1 MAAPLTAWS
10 AQAATPN
17 VVLIVADDL
26 GYGDLSSFGATD
38 ISTPSIDQLADQGI
52 RFTSFYGAP
61 VCQLFRAGLLTG
73 AYAPRVSLAT
83 PVIPS
88 RNIGLAREEI
98 TVAELLKTRGYA
110 TGAFGKWHLGD
121 RAGLLP
127 PSQGFDEFFGLP
139 YSNDM
144 WPFHPDTC
152 PHSNEHPRL
161 VAARQRARLA
171 GFTGLDDEAC
181 FEPGFFPALPL
192 LDGTDVIAS
201 NPDQALLNQRF
212 TERALAFIDRHQDTP
227 FFVYLSL
234 TAPHVP
240 LFPAPGFVGSSG
252 RDLYGDVVQ
261 EIDWRVGQ
269 VLARLD
275 ALGLGHDTLVVFTS
289 DNGPWLEYGIDGGS
303 AGPLRDGKGSNYEG
317 GIRVPMVMRW
327 PASIP
332 QQAVN
337 DEPTSHV
344 DLFAT
349 LASITGA
356 NLPSDRVTDGRDISP
371 LMFGQPGA
379 TTPHQALYY
388 YGETFNPDAD
398 QSLGLDAMRQGQ
410 WKLHVRMQGNRVVG
424 TELYNLDADIDES
437 QNLLTARPAIV
448 QSMVSQA
455 QAFND
460 ALRANVRPYGLSATT
475 GGGLS
480 GSADNSPG
488 EVVLSSVGSMD
499 WVHWGLS
506 SPGSVNRRAGAGTT
520 IGTMVPV
527 GNAPGRFQSNARVD
541 FRWSAGTPV
550 ASASTGA
557 GLYFSGIGSGASLTA
572 PAGPEPRVLKLY
584 LGGWRAQGQLQVSL
598 SDGSAPDYQVSME
611 NQNGVFDRVVTLA
624 YSAASTGQALEV
636 RYVMTGGTGNVTLSA
651 AALAGDT
658 VPVNLPPIAGND
670 SAAVNRG
677 ASVDI
682 NVLSDDSDPEGSLDP
697 ASVVATP
704 PQHGTVQNL
713 GGGILRYTHDGGS
726 TTSDSFTYTVRDN
739 QGAVSN
745 PATVSITVHNPGAG
759 ALNATSNAAPGTV
772 NLSTAGPADWVHWA
786 LSNGNSVNR
795 KAGVVQ
801 QIGTLGTFGS
811 NPQRFPGNGRTQYL
825 WSGGTPTTNAATRA
839 GLYLPGQGSGF
850 TLAVPADTQPRTL
863 HLYLGG
869 WRAQGQ
875 LQASL
880 SDGSAADV
888 QISLANLGG
897 VFDRVVSVTYRAGSA
912 DQTLNLRYT
921 RTGGTGN
928 LTLSAAAL
936 ESGGSVVN
944 LPPVAND
951 DAASVE
957 RGQSVDVPVLN
968 GDSDPEGSLD
978 PTSVVVTAPQH
989 GTVLNL
995 GGGLIRYTHDGGPST
1010 SDSFTYTVRDTQGHT
1025 SNVATVDIL
1034 ITQGNQPPRADDDNA
1049 TVNQGAFVDI
1059 PVLDGDVDPEGDL
1072 DPQSIQSNAPAHG
1085 TLQDLGA
1092 GILRY
1097 THDGGPSTSDSF
1109 RYTVRDGLGALSN
1122 SALVSITIHPASNQ
1136 PTLTGTSLNAP
1147 GTVNLT
1153 TAGTSDWVHWAL
1165 DSANSVSR
1173 KAGVVQQIGT
1183 LGSAGSTPRRFPG
1196 NGRTQYLWSDGT
1208 PPASGATRAGLY
1220 LPGQGSAFTLAV
1232 PADTHP
1238 RTLHLYLGGWRAQG
1252 QLQASLSD
1260 GSAAD
1265 FQISLAN
1272 LGGVFDRIVT
1282 LTYRAGSADQTLNLR
1297 YALTGGTGNLTL
1309 SAAALEGGGPTV
1321 NLPPVADD
1329 DETSVERG
1337 QSVDVPVLNGD
1348 SDPEGSLDPA
1358 SVVVTAPQ
1366 HGTVQNLG
1374 GGLIRYTHDGGSS
1387 TSDAFTYTVRDA
1399 EGNLSNVATVS
1410 VIIVAPDSGALGGS
1424 AAVAPGSVNLA
1435 NQGPEDWVHWGF
1447 DNAGSINRK
1456 ATSATLIGALGSFG
1470 ATALRFPGNGRTQY
1484 LWSGG
1489 TPTANGATHAG
1500 LYLPGQ
1506 GSGFTLTV
1514 PADTEPRTLRLY
1526 LGGWRAQGQLEAS
1539 LSDGSAADF
1548 QVTMANLNGVFDR
1561 IVTLTFRAGSTG
1573 QTLNLRYTMSGGTG
1587 NVTLSAAAI
1596 E

>member
-1 MAAPLTAWS
+1 MAALLTAWS

-52 RFTSFYGAP
+52 RFTSFYGSP

-144 WPFHPDTC
+144 WPYHPDIC

-192 LDGTDVIAS
+192 LDGTEVIAS

-212 TERALAFIDRHQDTP
+212 TERALAFIDRHQDTR

-332 QQAVN
+332 QQSVS
-337 DEPTSHV
+337 DEPISHV

-356 NLPSDRVTDGRDISP
+356 TLPSDRVTDGRDISP

-388 YGETFNPDAD
+388 YGEMFNPDAD

-480 GSADNSPG
+480 GSAGNSPG

-506 SPGSVNRRAGAGTT
+506 SPGSVNRKAGADTT

-527 GNAPGRFQSNARVD
+527 GNVPGRFQSTARVD
-541 FRWSAGTPV
+541 FLWSAGTPV

-557 GLYFSGIGSGASLTA
+557 GLYFSGIGSGAYLTA

-598 SDGSAPDYQVSME
+598 SDGSAPDYRISME
-611 NQNGVFDRVVTLA
+611 NPNGVFDRVVTLA

-682 NVLSDDSDPEGSLDP
+682 NVLSNDSDPEGSLDP

-713 GGGILRYTHDGGS
+713 GGGVLRYTHDGGS
-726 TTSDSFTYTVRDN
+726 TTSDSFTYTIRDN

-759 ALNATSNAAPGTV
+759 ALSATSNAAPGTV

-801 QIGTLGTFGS
+801 QIGTLGSFGS
-811 NPQRFPGNGRTQYL
+811 NPQRFPGNGRTQFL

-850 TLAVPADTQPRTL
+850 TLAVPADTQPRIL

-880 SDGSAADV
+880 SDGSAADF

-921 RTGGTGN
+921 LTGGTGN
-928 LTLSAAAL
+928 ITLSAAAV
-936 ESGGSVVN
+936 EGGGSVVN

-978 PTSVVVTAPQH
+978 PASVVVTAPQH

-1010 SDSFTYTVRDTQGHT
+1010 SDSFTYTVRDTQGNT

-1034 ITQGNQPPRADDDNA
+1034 ITQGNQPPRADNDNA

-1059 PVLDGDVDPEGDL
+1059 SVLDGDVDPEGDL
-1072 DPQSIQSNAPAHG
+1072 DPESIQSNAPAHG
-1085 TLQDLGA
+1085 TLQNLGA

-1109 RYTVRDGLGALSN
+1109 RYTVRDGLGAISN

-1165 DSANSVSR
+1165 GSANTVSR

-1208 PPASGATRAGLY
+1208 PTASGATRAGLY
-1220 LPGQGSAFTLAV
+1220 LPGQGSARWQYR
-1232 PADTHP
+1232 PIP
-1238 RTLHLYLGGWRAQG
+1238 SRA
-1252 QLQASLSD
+1252 SCTWI
-1260 GSAAD
+1260 SAAGAPRASYS
-1265 FQISLAN
+1265 QSQRRQAQRISGIPLAN
-1272 LGGVFDRIVT
+1272 LGGVFDRTVT
-1282 LTYRAGSADQTLNLR
+1282 LIYRAGSADQTLNLR
-1297 YALTGGTGNLTL
+1297 YTLTGGTGNLTL
-1309 SAAALEGGGPTV
+1309 SAGGSGRRWADGTKP
-1321 NLPPVADD
+1321 PPVGEHRRRSQRGTGPVGRRAG
-1329 DETSVERG
+1329 TERRLG
-1337 QSVDVPVLNGD
+1337 
-1348 SDPEGSLDPA
+1348 PEEGRLDPA

-1374 GGLIRYTHDGGSS
+1374 GGLIPITHDGGSAPATPS
-1387 TSDAFTYTVRDA
+1387 PIPSATPRRP
-1399 EGNLSNVATVS
+1399 SNVATVA
-1410 VIIVAPDSGALGGS
+1410 VIVVARP
-1424 AAVAPGSVNLA
+1424 AAARERLRRRRTGSVNLA

-1456 ATSATLIGALGSFG
+1456 ASTATLIGSLGSFG
-1470 ATALRFPGNGRTQY
+1470 ASPLRFPGNGRTQY

-1489 TPTANGATHAG
+1489 NPIANGATHAG
-1500 LYLPGQ
+1500 LYLPAQ

-1514 PADTEPRTLRLY
+1514 PADTEARTLRLY
-1526 LGGWRAQGQLEAS
+1526 LGGWRAQGQLEPA
-1539 LSDGSAADF
+1539 
-1548 QVTMANLNGVFDR
+1548 
-1561 IVTLTFRAGSTG
+1561 
-1573 QTLNLRYTMSGGTG
+1573 
-1587 NVTLSAAAI
+1587 
-1596 E
+1596 